1 MDCEMD
7 TGKPSPAELFG
18 LKPLYKISKLPG
30 ILPFSR
36 SRIYELVRAGRI
48 RTVTEHSVRLV
59 PASAHVEYIELLER
73 EAEAA

>member
-1 MDCEMD
+1 MD
-7 TGKPSPAELFG
+7 TKSPRPAEVFG
-18 LKPLYKISKLPG
+18 LKPLYKVSELPG

-59 PASAHVEYIELLER
+59 PASAIIEYIELLER
-73 EAEAA
+73 EAETA

>member
-1 MDCEMD
+1 MA
-7 TGKPSPAELFG
+7 TGKLSPADVYA
-18 LKPLYKISKLPG
+18 LKPLYKISELPSV
-30 ILPFSR
+30 LPFSR

-59 PASAHVEYIELLER
+59 PAMAIVEYIELLEK

>member
-1 MDCEMD
+1 M
-7 TGKPSPAELFG
+7 TTNAPIPTPGWP
-18 LKPLYKISKLPG
+18 LKPLYKISELPN

-59 PASAHVEYIELLER
+59 PASAIVEYIELLEK
-73 EAEAA
+73 EAQAA

>member
-1 MDCEMD
+1 MD
-7 TGKPSPAELFG
+7 TRKPSSAEIFG
-18 LKPLYKISKLPG
+18 LKPLYKVSELPG

-48 RTVTEHSVRLV
+48 RTVMEHSVRLV
-59 PASAHVEYIELLER
+59 PASAIVEYIELLER